1 MNVEM
6 TPIERVEN
14 EKDKVEK
21 DAKETI
27 SMIMK
32 SLVILLFCL
41 TCTAFS
47 AENPARKR
55 VGRITLIQTEDIDS
69 IKKQLIGLSFDGS
82 ADFVNSYGVNSSVFM
97 KDLAKDKYVI
107 FFYSEQSEENQDFPG
122 EKSGVSRTPSAKNL
136 QWENMEEVFYFG
148 GASGVT
154 VDDSQIE
161 RYGMVIGLR
170 PEMVESYKL
179 LHKHAWPEVL
189 AKITEGN
196 IRNYSIFLHELNGN
210 FYLFSYFE
218 YIGLDFDVDM
228 NMIDSDPA
236 TIAWMKYTD
245 SASQIPL
252 TTRSESEWWAVM
264 ERIFSGR

>member
-1 MNVEM
+1 
-6 TPIERVEN
+6 
-14 EKDKVEK
+14 
-21 DAKETI
+21 
-27 SMIMK
+27 MK

-47 AENPARKR
+47 IENPARKR
-55 VGRITLIQTEDIDS
+55 VGRIALIQTEDIDS
-69 IKKQLIGLSFDGS
+69 FEKQLIDLSFNGREDS
-82 ADFVNSYGVNSSVFM
+82 VNSYIVNSSIFM
-97 KDLAKDKYVI
+97 KDLAKDRYVI
-107 FFYSEQSEENQDFPG
+107 FSYSEQSEKNQDLADEKPG
-122 EKSGVSRTPSAKNL
+122 MSQTTSVKNL
-136 QWENMEEVFYFG
+136 QWEKMEEVFYFD
-148 GASGVT
+148 GASDASV
-154 VDDSQIE
+154 VESQIE

-218 YIGLDFDVDM
+218 YIGVDFDADM
-228 NMIDSDPA
+228 IMIDSDPA

-245 SASQIPL
+245 SVSQIPL
-252 TTRSESEWWAVM
+252 PTRSEGEWWAVM
-264 ERIFSGR
+264 EQIVPGR